1 MLSFFLSIDKVF
13 LDSYIYF
20 CYFFNSLQENRRKK
34 FPPDK
39 QKMATFYDYYYVGN
53 LNLTSEEL
61 HRSRPILL
69 TFSKI
74 QNGPKGEVPMHM
86 HAHLEIFYFESGTGK
101 FDFHGN
107 IFSIQAND
115 LLVVDAKQMH
125 MQYSEN
131 QHVPLTYYGFA
142 VNNMHLKG
150 HNANC
155 ISNKGF
161 FIHSFDSKKNLIYH
175 NILQLL
181 DELKERRY
189 SYATKVDAIF
199 REILVDILRLQPQTD
214 DIENISESHLTNRKL
229 LNDVKEYI
237 EEHFAEGITVND
249 LIKVSFMNKSYF
261 LHQFKKQF
269 NISPMHYLNLVR
281 IEQGKLL
288 LGNTTRSITQIAADV
303 GIGNP
308 VYFTELFTKTV
319 GVSPTMYRK
328 IILGQS
334 KYD

>member
-1 MLSFFLSIDKVF
+1 
-13 LDSYIYF
+13 
-20 CYFFNSLQENRRKK
+20 
-34 FPPDK
+34 
-39 QKMATFYDYYYVGN
+39 MANFYNYYYVGN

-61 HRSRPILL
+61 HRFRPLLL

-74 QNGPKGEVPMHM
+74 QNGSKGEIPTHM
-86 HAHLEIFYFESGTGK
+86 HAHLEIFYFESGSGK
-101 FDFHGN
+101 FDFHGK
-107 IFSIQAND
+107 IFPIQAND

-125 MQYSEN
+125 MQYSES

-142 VNNMHLKG
+142 VDNLHLKG
-150 HNANC
+150 LSTNC

-161 FIHSFDSKKNLIYH
+161 FIHSFNNKRNVIYH
-175 NILQLL
+175 NILHLL

-189 SYATKVDAIF
+189 SYAIKVDAIF
-199 REILVDILRLQPQTD
+199 NEILVDIIRLRPQTD
-214 DIENISESHLTNRKL
+214 DIENVSANYLTNRKL

-237 EEHFAEGITVND
+237 EEHFAETITVND
-249 LIKVSFMNKSYF
+249 LTKVSFMNKSYL

-269 NISPMHYLNLVR
+269 NISPMHYLTLVR

-288 LGNTTRSITQIAADV
+288 LSHTTRSVTQIAADV

-308 VYFTELFTKTV
+308 VYFTELFTKAV
-319 GVSPTMYRK
+319 GVSPTVYRK
-328 IILGQS
+328 IVLGQS

>member
-1 MLSFFLSIDKVF
+1 
-13 LDSYIYF
+13 
-20 CYFFNSLQENRRKK
+20 
-34 FPPDK
+34 
-39 QKMATFYDYYYVGN
+39 
-53 LNLTSEEL
+53 
-61 HRSRPILL
+61 
-69 TFSKI
+69 
-74 QNGPKGEVPMHM
+74 MHM